1 MGVGEHPLKMRLDLS
16 RHCIETE
23 IKRIYNRKVAKYFKD
38 DTPKQALE
46 NQIETLKNALEQ
58 LDFPYLRSHYPMLAG
73 NGEKNIFLDVDTD
86 GNLLIITPEE
96 VIRL

>member
-1 MGVGEHPLKMRLDLS
+1 MGVGEHPLKIRLDLS

-23 IKRIYNRKVAKYFKD
+23 IKRLYNRKVGRYFKND
-38 DTPKQALE
+38 NHKQALE

-58 LDFPYLRSHYPMLAG
+58 LDFRYLRSRHPMLAG
-73 NGEKNIFLDVDTD
+73 SNEKNIFLNVDAD
-86 GNLLIITPEE
+86 GNMQIITPEE